1 MVAITCTLIICATVI
16 LCVFKLSADYKSQ
29 FISDNSAQQFITQ
42 DDLDKAY
49 QEAERDKIPDFQEV
63 INYIN
68 KEFTGVE
75 GDDEE

>member
-1 MVAITCTLIICATVI
+1 MVAIICTIITCATVL
-16 LCVFKLSADYKSQ
+16 LCVFRVCDAFK
-29 FISDNSAQQFITQ
+29 QQQETYVPQSVTQ
-42 DDLDKAY
+42 EDLDKAY
-49 QEAERDKIPDFQEV
+49 QEAEKDKIPDFQEV

>member
-29 FISDNSAQQFITQ
+29 FIPEIRAQQPITQ
-42 DDLDKAY
+42 EDLEKAY
-49 QEAERDKIPDFQEV
+49 QEAEKDKIPDFQEV